1 MAFTDTFL
9 DPTAFRGTPALW
21 FPVPNDFFAAA
32 GGWGC
37 KIALSGKLDTYAKD
51 NSLQDALKFIQSGQ
65 KLPLPVVSSLGVSN
79 VAIYS
84 SRNLETILTH
94 ATNSL
99 ESFSLSTCAVKN
111 AALKP
116 LLAKVLSVGA
126 CPKIAAVVVED
137 LRMLTDNGGELKGSA
152 AQLTEDDAS
161 SKGGLPKSLRFLS
174 FAGAGL
180 GTSAVRALARS
191 LEGSELRHLVL
202 GRNPGVA
209 PALED
214 LSEAISLHTALTHLD
229 LDGCPLQGGGLRALC
244 EALQE
249 SAQVTAL

>member
-1 MAFTDTFL
+1 
-9 DPTAFRGTPALW
+9 
-21 FPVPNDFFAAA
+21 V
-32 GGWGC
+32 
-37 KIALSGKLDTYAKD
+37 
-51 NSLQDALKFIQSGQ
+51 Q
-65 KLPLPVVSSLGVSN
+65 PLPIVGAVS
-79 VAIYS
+79 VAHAALYS
-84 SRNLETILTH
+84 SRDLDTILTH
-94 ATNSL
+94 ASSSL
-99 ESFSLSTCAVKN
+99 ESFTLSTCAVKN

-137 LRMLTDNGGELKGSA
+137 LRMLTDNGTELKGSA
-152 AQLTEDDAS
+152 AQLTEDDACT
-161 SKGGLPKSLRFLS
+161 KGGLPTSLRFLS

-191 LEGSELRHLVL
+191 LEGSELRHLIL

-209 PALED
+209 AALED
-214 LSEAISLHTALTHLD
+214 LSEAISLHTSLTHLD

-249 SAQVTAL
+249 SAQVGLDTTLASRLLLSSPFIR